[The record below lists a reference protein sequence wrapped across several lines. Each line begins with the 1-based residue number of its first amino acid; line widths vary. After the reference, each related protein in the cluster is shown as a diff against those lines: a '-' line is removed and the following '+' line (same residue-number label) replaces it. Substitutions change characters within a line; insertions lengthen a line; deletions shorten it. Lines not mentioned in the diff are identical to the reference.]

1 MTTLSKIPTKGNTA
15 MQSILFWLAAMGIF
29 LPFIG
34 GLFYLLLFVWGVW

>member
-1 MTTLSKIPTKGNTA
+1 ME
-15 MQSILFWLAAMGIF
+15 SILFWLTAMGIF